1 MMLLLIEHLNT
12 NRSSKRINI
21 TMKIL
26 QIWNLKVTT
35 LYRVQVVVRKMSRL
49 NRKQTPKI
57 RVKRKILPK
66 RQRKSKNRTR

>member
-1 MMLLLIEHLNT
+1 M
-12 NRSSKRINI
+12 NI

-57 RVKRKILPK
+57 VVKRKILPK
-66 RQRKSKNRTR
+66 RQRKSKNRTIKTKITKM

>member
-57 RVKRKILPK
+57 VVNRKILQK